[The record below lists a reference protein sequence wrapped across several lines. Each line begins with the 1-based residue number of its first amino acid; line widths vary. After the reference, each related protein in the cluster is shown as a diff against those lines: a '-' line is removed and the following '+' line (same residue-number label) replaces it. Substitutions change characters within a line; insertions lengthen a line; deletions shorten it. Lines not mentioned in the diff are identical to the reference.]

1 MPKNRILLEQDLD
14 QKTLPLS
21 RRILQMH
28 IKYKGSNSIS
38 YDFENRFFSQELHN
52 PGFSGCMIVV
62 ENVPPEKRFLQEEE
76 LPDDLDG
83 DEVIDLAD
91 VRSCNHQA
99 GNRSYI
105 YMRHMYSF
113 KAI

>member
-1 MPKNRILLEQDLD
+1 
-14 QKTLPLS
+14 
-21 RRILQMH
+21 MH